1 LVRINGLLN
10 AEKYRQILIHHEI
23 SSGRHLIGPIFI
35 LQHDNDPKHTAKVIK
50 NYLQRKEEQGVLEV
64 MVWPP
69 QSPDL
74 NIIES
79 VWDYMKRKKQLR
91 LPKST
96 EELWLVLQDVWA
108 NLPSSFKNCVQVY
121 LEELMLY

>member
-1 LVRINGLLN
+1 
-10 AEKYRQILIHHEI
+10 
-23 SSGRHLIGPIFI
+23 
-35 LQHDNDPKHTAKVIK
+35 
-50 NYLQRKEEQGVLEV
+50 

-79 VWDYMKRKKQLR
+79 VWDYMKRKKHLR

-108 NLPSSFKNCVQVY
+108 NLPAKCLQILCASVPRRIDAVLKAKGGHTKY
-121 LEELMLY
+121 

>member
-1 LVRINGLLN
+1 MAPNVFCRMTTTSNIQR
-10 AEKYRQILIHHEI
+10 KIL
-23 SSGRHLIGPIFI
+23 R
-35 LQHDNDPKHTAKVIK
+35 TAKDIK
-50 NYLQRKEEQGVLEV
+50 NYLQRKEERGVLEV

-79 VWDYMKRKKQLR
+79 VWDYVKREKHLR

-96 EELWLVLQDVWA
+96 EELWLVPQDGWF
-108 NLPSSFKNCVQVY
+108 PQ
-121 LEELMLY
+121 

>member
-1 LVRINGLLN
+1 
-10 AEKYRQILIHHEI
+10 
-23 SSGRHLIGPIFI
+23 
-35 LQHDNDPKHTAKVIK
+35 
-50 NYLQRKEEQGVLEV
+50 

-79 VWDYMKRKKQLR
+79 VWDYMKREKQLR

-108 NLPSSFKNCVQVY
+108 NLPAEFLQKLCASVPRRIDAVLKAKGGHTKY
-121 LEELMLY
+121 